1 VGVGVGRDAAGGV
14 GAGVGRD
21 AAGGVSAG
29 ALRDVWPGDEGDAD
43 GDVGPDVD
51 GDGVVS
57 PVDGVESGPAPASRI
72 EPTDPVDR
80 GSVIDP

>member
-1 VGVGVGRDAAGGV
+1 MGVGVGRDAAGGV

-21 AAGGVSAG
+21 AADGVGVG
-29 ALRDVWPGDEGDAD
+29 ALRDVWPGEEGDAD

-57 PVDGVESGPAPASRI
+57 PVDDVGSGPAPAGGI